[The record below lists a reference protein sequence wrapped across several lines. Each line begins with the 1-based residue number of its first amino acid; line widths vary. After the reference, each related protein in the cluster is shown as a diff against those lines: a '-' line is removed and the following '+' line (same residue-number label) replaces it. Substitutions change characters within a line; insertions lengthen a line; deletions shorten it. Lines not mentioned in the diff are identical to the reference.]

1 MLGVLAVAA
10 AIGALLLV
18 AMATGRLDYLQ
29 SQLTAIRK
37 PFNDVSA
44 ALTGPVQRG
53 RAWDVVVK
61 EANPICTRYE
71 HEEPVVKPALPRKRR
86 AYVRAIRIELER
98 ERVTQAELAKLQPPP
113 DYRGPH
119 SQFLSNR
126 QLALAALEPLQK
138 ATKKKKNREEYVVAA
153 RDLALRKSLVDHYAP
168 AAGMPACA
176 F

>member
-1 MLGVLAVAA
+1 MLRVLAVVAA
-10 AIGALLLV
+10 PGALLLV
-18 AMATGRLDYLQ
+18 AMATGRLDYLH

-37 PFNDVSA
+37 PFNEVSA

-53 RAWDVVVK
+53 RAWDAVIK
-61 EANPICTRYE
+61 KANSICARYE
-71 HEEPVVKPALPRKRR
+71 HDELVIKPALPRKRG

-98 ERVTQAELAKLQPPP
+98 ERAIQAELTKLQPPP
-113 DYRGPH
+113 DYKGPY

-126 QLALAALEPLQK
+126 QLALAALGRLQK
-138 ATKKKKNREEYVVAA
+138 AAKKKNREEYAVAA
-153 RDLALRKSLVDHYAP
+153 RDFALRKSLVDHYAP

>member
-1 MLGVLAVAA
+1 MLRVLAVVAA
-10 AIGALLLV
+10 LGALLLV
-18 AMATGRLDYLQ
+18 AMATGRLDYLH

-53 RAWDVVVK
+53 RAWDSVVK
-61 EANPICTRYE
+61 EANSICIRYE
-71 HEEPVVKPALPRKRR
+71 HDELVIKAALPRTRG
-86 AYVRAIRIELER
+86 AYVRVIGIELER
-98 ERVTQAELAKLQPPP
+98 ERTTQAELAKLQPPP
-113 DYRGPH
+113 DYTGPY

-126 QLALAALEPLQK
+126 QLALAALERLQK
-138 ATKKKKNREEYVVAA
+138 AAKNKNREEYVVAA
-153 RDLALRKSLVDHYAP
+153 RDFALRKSLVDHYAP